1 MEQPSLKQIWQAI
14 LGEAELTMSKAN
26 FTTWFKNSFIH
37 GYEDDVLTIGVPNGF
52 TRAWFES
59 KFSKEISQIFHKITG
74 NKPQEVKYIIK
85 LKPQENTPI
94 KEAFLSDDNL
104 TTPASVA
111 EPTIKITDKI
121 TDKPV
126 DSAYNQACLAA
137 GLNPRY
143 NFDSF
148 IVGKHN
154 ELAHAACWAA
164 VRKPGEAYNPLFIYG
179 GVGLGK
185 THLLQAIGHEL
196 IKAGKKVLYV
206 TSEKFTNDYVEA
218 VYHGQANSFKSL
230 YRNVDLLLVDDIQF
244 MAGKDGTQQEFFHTF
259 DQLHRANKQIVITS
273 DRPPRSMKAVEARLI
288 TRFEW
293 GMVADISQPDLE
305 TRIAIL
311 NTKCQQ
317 KQFPLEPEI
326 LEYIATNIN
335 NNVRELE
342 GALNRI
348 MGFCQ
353 FHNQQPSLTITQQV
367 LKDFFASIQAN
378 NLSTPQKII
387 EAVANFY
394 NINVS
399 DLLGSSR
406 KRELVG
412 PRQIAMYLLRI
423 KVNASFPA
431 IGQEMGGRDHTTAMH
446 ACSKIEKDLLT
457 DNKLK
462 QDLEQISQSITST
475 Y

>member
-1 MEQPSLKQIWQAI
+1 MENPSLEQIWQAI
-14 LGEAELTMSKAN
+14 LGEAELTISKAN
-26 FTTWFKNSFIH
+26 FTTWFKNSFIS
-37 GYEDDVLTIGVPNGF
+37 GYEADVLTIGVPNGF
-52 TRAWFES
+52 TRAWFET
-59 KFSKEISQIFHKITG
+59 KFSKEIAQIFYKITN
-74 NKPQEVKYIIK
+74 NKPKEVKYIIK
-85 LKPQENTPI
+85 IKPQH
-94 KEAFLSDDNL
+94 SS
-104 TTPASVA
+104 PASNFLLNETKVSNQKS
-111 EPTIKITDKI
+111 ETDKSEPNQ
-121 TDKPV
+121 PV
-126 DSAYNQACLAA
+126 KAVPNNNQQACLTA

-143 NFDSF
+143 TFETF
-148 IVGKHN
+148 VVGKHN

-164 VRKPGEAYNPLFIYG
+164 VRRPGETYNPLFIYG

-206 TSEKFTNDYVEA
+206 TSEKFTNDYVDA
-218 VYHGQANSFKSL
+218 VYHGRGNTFKSL

-305 TRIAIL
+305 TRMVIL
-311 NTKCQQ
+311 STKCQQ
-317 KQFPLEPEI
+317 KQFSLDPSVLQ
-326 LEYIATNIN
+326 YIASNIN

-353 FHNQQPSLTITQQV
+353 FHNCSPDLTVVQQV
-367 LKDFFASIQAN
+367 LKDFFVSIQTS
-378 NLSTPQKII
+378 NLSTPQKIL

-394 NINVS
+394 NLNIAE
-399 DLLGSSR
+399 LTGQSR

-412 PRQIAMYLLRI
+412 PRQVAMYLLRT

-431 IGQEMGGRDHTTAMH
+431 IGQELGGRDHTTAMY
-446 ACSKIEKDLLT
+446 ACTKIEADLKT
-457 DNKLK
+457 NNKLK
-462 QDLEQISQSITST
+462 QDLEQIAQSITSN

>member
-1 MEQPSLKQIWQAI
+1 MEHPSLEQIWQAI
-14 LGEAELTMSKAN
+14 LGEAELTISKAN
-26 FTTWFKNSFIH
+26 FTTWFKNSFISS
-37 GYEDDVLTIGVPNGF
+37 YESDVLTIGVPNGF
-52 TRAWFES
+52 TRAWFET
-59 KFSKEISQIFHKITG
+59 KFSQEIVHIFNKITG
-74 NKPQEVKYIIK
+74 KKPAEIKYIIK
-85 LKPQENTPI
+85 LKPQQAAPATN
-94 KEAFLSDDNL
+94 FL
-104 TTPASVA
+104 TTENKKSADPILATNHQPTKTAA
-111 EPTIKITDKI
+111 ETKPTADQQT
-121 TDKPV
+121 
-126 DSAYNQACLAA
+126 CLAA

-143 NFDSF
+143 TFETF
-148 IVGKHN
+148 VIGKHN

-164 VRKPGEAYNPLFIYG
+164 VRQPGETYNPLFIYG

-196 IKAGKKVLYV
+196 IKSGKKVLYV

-218 VYHGQANSFKSL
+218 VYHGRGNTFKSL
-230 YRNVDLLLVDDIQF
+230 YRNVDLLLIDDIQF

-305 TRIAIL
+305 TRMAIL

-317 KQFPLEPEI
+317 KQFPLNQSVI
-326 LEYIATNIN
+326 QYIATNIN

-353 FHNQQPSLTITQQV
+353 FHNCSPDITVAQQV
-367 LKDFFASIQAN
+367 LKDFFTSIQTN
-378 NLSTPQKII
+378 NLSTPQKIL

-394 NINVS
+394 NINVAE
-399 DLLGSSR
+399 LTGQSR

-412 PRQIAMYLLRI
+412 PRQIAMYLLRTR
-423 KVNASFPA
+423 VNASFPA
-431 IGQEMGGRDHTTAMH
+431 IGQELGGRDHTTAMY
-446 ACSKIEKDLLT
+446 ACAKIEDDLKT
-457 DNKLK
+457 NNQLK
-462 QDLEQISQSITST
+462 QDLDQIAQAITST

>member
-1 MEQPSLKQIWQAI
+1 MEHPSLEQIWQAI

-26 FTTWFKNSFIH
+26 FTTWFKNSFIV
-37 GYEDDVLTIGVPNGF
+37 GYEDAALTIGVPNGF
-52 TRAWFES
+52 TRAWFEN
-59 KFSKEISQIFHKITG
+59 KFSKEIAQIFHKITG
-74 NKPQEVKYIIK
+74 NKPTEVKY
-85 LKPQENTPI
+85 
-94 KEAFLSDDNL
+94 
-104 TTPASVA
+104 V
-111 EPTIKITDKI
+111 IKIKPKSTAPTENFLPPKTKQSDQI
-121 TDKPV
+121 TKAEVQLEKSDQPKAV
-126 DSAYNQACLAA
+126 ANSTIHQASLSA

-143 NFDSF
+143 TFETF
-148 IVGKHN
+148 VVGKHN
-154 ELAHAACWAA
+154 ELAHAACWAT
-164 VRKPGEAYNPLFIYG
+164 VRQPGETYNPLFIYG

-196 IKAGKKVLYV
+196 IKAGQKVLYV
-206 TSEKFTNDYVEA
+206 TSEKFTNDYVDA
-218 VYHGQANSFKSL
+218 VYHGRANTFKSL

-305 TRIAIL
+305 TRMAIL

-317 KQFPLEPEI
+317 KQFPLEPAVI
-326 LEYIATNIN
+326 QYIATNIN

-353 FHNQQPSLTITQQV
+353 FHNCPPDLTVVQQV
-367 LKDFFASIQAN
+367 LKDFFVSIQTN
-378 NLSTPQKII
+378 NLSTPQKIL

-394 NINVS
+394 NINTAE
-399 DLLGSSR
+399 LIGQSR

-412 PRQIAMYLLRI
+412 PRQVAMYLLRTKI
-423 KVNASFPA
+423 NASFPA
-431 IGQEMGGRDHTTAMH
+431 IGHELGGRDHTTAMH
-446 ACSKIEKDLLT
+446 ACTKIGASLLT

-462 QDLEQISQSITST
+462 QDLEQISQAITST

>member
-1 MEQPSLKQIWQAI
+1 MEHPSLEQIWQAI
-14 LGEAELTMSKAN
+14 LGEAELTISKAN
-26 FTTWFKNSFIH
+26 FTTWFKNSFIFS
-37 GYEDDVLTIGVPNGF
+37 YEGDVLTIGVPNGF
-52 TRAWFES
+52 TRAWFET
-59 KFSKEISQIFHKITG
+59 KFSKEIAKIFHKITG
-74 NKPQEVKYIIK
+74 NKPADIKYIIK
-85 LKPQENTPI
+85 I
-94 KEAFLSDDNL
+94 KSQHPAPVADFLSTDNKKKDQ
-104 TTPASVA
+104 
-111 EPTIKITDKI
+111 TIKTSDTTTGQEYKVA
-121 TDKPV
+121 TETANHQV
-126 DSAYNQACLAA
+126 CLSA

-143 NFDSF
+143 TFETF
-148 IVGKHN
+148 VVGKHN

-164 VRKPGEAYNPLFIYG
+164 VRRPGETYNPLFIYG

-196 IKAGKKVLYV
+196 IKSGKKVLYV
-206 TSEKFTNDYVEA
+206 TSEKFTNDYVDA
-218 VYHGQANSFKSL
+218 VYHGRGNTFKSL

-305 TRIAIL
+305 TRMAIL
-311 NTKCQQ
+311 STKCQQ
-317 KQFPLEPEI
+317 KQFSLDSAVI
-326 LEYIATNIN
+326 QYVASNIN

-353 FHNQQPSLTITQQV
+353 FHNCSPDLSVVQQV
-367 LKDFFASIQAN
+367 LKDFFVSIQTS
-378 NLSTPQKII
+378 NLSTPQKIL

-394 NINVS
+394 NINITE
-399 DLLGSSR
+399 LTGQSR

-412 PRQIAMYLLRI
+412 PRQVAMYLLRS

-431 IGQEMGGRDHTTAMH
+431 IGQELGGRDHTTAMY
-446 ACSKIEKDLLT
+446 ACNKIEEDLKT
-457 DNKLK
+457 NSKLK
-462 QDLEQISQSITST
+462 QDLEQIAQSITSN

>member
-1 MEQPSLKQIWQAI
+1 MEQPSLEQIWQAI

-26 FTTWFKNSFIH
+26 FTTWFKNSFIV
-37 GYEDDVLTIGVPNGF
+37 GFENEVLTIGVPNGF
-52 TRAWFES
+52 TMAWFEN
-59 KFSKEISQIFHKITG
+59 KFSSEIVQIFHKITG
-74 NKPQEVKYIIK
+74 NKPVEIKY
-85 LKPQENTPI
+85 
-94 KEAFLSDDNL
+94 
-104 TTPASVA
+104 V
-111 EPTIKITDKI
+111 IKIKPKNNLPTENFLNTKI
-121 TDKPV
+121 PQANQATIAKTQSETINQPKTTTAAN
-126 DSAYNQACLAA
+126 SQACLAA
-137 GLNPRY
+137 GLNQRY
-143 NFDSF
+143 TFETF
-148 IVGKHN
+148 VVGKHN
-154 ELAHAACWAA
+154 ELAHAACWAT
-164 VRKPGEAYNPLFIYG
+164 VRQPGETYNPLFIYG

-196 IKAGKKVLYV
+196 IKAGQKVLYV

-218 VYHGQANSFKSL
+218 VYHGQANTFKSL

-259 DQLHRANKQIVITS
+259 DQLYRANKQIVITS

-293 GMVADISQPDLE
+293 GMVADIGQPDLE
-305 TRIAIL
+305 TRMAIL

-317 KQFPLEPEI
+317 KQFPLETAVI
-326 LEYIATNIN
+326 QYIATNIN

-353 FHNQQPSLTITQQV
+353 FHNCHPNLTVVQEV
-367 LKDFFASIQAN
+367 LKDFFIAIQTN
-378 NLSTPQKII
+378 NLSTPQKIL

-394 NINVS
+394 NINVA
-399 DLLGSSR
+399 DLIGQSR
-406 KRELVG
+406 KKELVG
-412 PRQIAMYLLRI
+412 PRQVAMYLLRT

-431 IGQEMGGRDHTTAMH
+431 IGHELGSRDHTTAMH
-446 ACSKIEKDLLT
+446 ACTKITAALLT

>member
-1 MEQPSLKQIWQAI
+1 MEHPSLEQIWQAI
-14 LGEAELTMSKAN
+14 LGEAELTISKAN
-26 FTTWFKNSFIH
+26 FITWFKNSFISS
-37 GYEDDVLTIGVPNGF
+37 YEEDVLTIGVPNGF
-52 TRAWFES
+52 TRAWFET
-59 KFSKEISQIFHKITG
+59 KFSQEIVHIFNKITG
-74 NKPQEVKYIIK
+74 KKPTEIKYIIK
-85 LKPQENTPI
+85 LKPQHATPTNNFLVTEDKQPTEPIVDI
-94 KEAFLSDDNL
+94 K
-104 TTPASVA
+104 
-111 EPTIKITDKI
+111 PTADQ
-121 TDKPV
+121 
-126 DSAYNQACLAA
+126 QACLSA

-143 NFDSF
+143 TFETF
-148 IVGKHN
+148 VIGKHN

-164 VRKPGEAYNPLFIYG
+164 VRQPGETYNPLFIYG

-196 IKAGKKVLYV
+196 IKSGKKVLYV

-218 VYHGQANSFKSL
+218 VYHGRGNTFKSL
-230 YRNVDLLLVDDIQF
+230 YRNVDLLLIDDIQF

-305 TRIAIL
+305 TRMAIL

-317 KQFPLEPEI
+317 KQFSLDQSI
-326 LEYIATNIN
+326 IQYIATNIN

-353 FHNQQPSLTITQQV
+353 FHNCSPDIAVAQQV
-367 LKDFFASIQAN
+367 LKEFFTSIQTS
-378 NLSTPQKII
+378 NLSTPQKIL

-394 NINVS
+394 NINVAE
-399 DLLGSSR
+399 LTGQSR
-406 KRELVG
+406 KKELVG
-412 PRQIAMYLLRI
+412 PRQIAMYLLRT

-431 IGQEMGGRDHTTAMH
+431 IGQELGGRDHTTAMY
-446 ACSKIEKDLLT
+446 ACTKIEADLKT
-457 DNKLK
+457 NNQLK
-462 QDLEQISQSITST
+462 QDIDQITQAITST

>member
-26 FTTWFKNSFIH
+26 FTTWFKSSFIH
-37 GYEDDVLTIGVPNGF
+37 NYEDETLTIGVPNGF
-52 TRAWFES
+52 TRAWFEN

-74 NKPQEVKYIIK
+74 NKPKEIKYIIK
-85 LKPQENTPI
+85 LKPQENQASQSFLESGPVEKSESSEKIATETKKEKPI
-94 KEAFLSDDNL
+94 
-104 TTPASVA
+104 
-111 EPTIKITDKI
+111 
-121 TDKPV
+121 
-126 DSAYNQACLAA
+126 DSAYNQACLSA

-164 VRKPGEAYNPLFIYG
+164 VRKPGETYNPLFIYG

-317 KQFPLEPEI
+317 KQFSLDREI

-353 FHNQQPSLTITQQV
+353 FHNQEPSLMIVQQV

-423 KVNASFPA
+423 KVNASFPS

-446 ACSKIEKDLLT
+446 ACTKIEKDLIS

-462 QDLEQISQSITST
+462 QDIDQISQSITST

>member
-1 MEQPSLKQIWQAI
+1 MENPSLEQIWQAI
-14 LGEAELTMSKAN
+14 LGEAELTISKAN
-26 FTTWFKNSFIH
+26 FTTWFKNSFIFS
-37 GYEDDVLTIGVPNGF
+37 YEADVLTVGVPNGF
-52 TRAWFES
+52 TRAWFET

-74 NKPQEVKYIIK
+74 NKPTDIKYIIK
-85 LKPQENTPI
+85 VKPQHSTPV
-94 KEAFLSDDNL
+94 ASFLSGENKKNSKEPQTVEPKANQI
-104 TTPASVA
+104 TTAV
-111 EPTIKITDKI
+111 PTADQ
-121 TDKPV
+121 
-126 DSAYNQACLAA
+126 QACLTA

-143 NFDSF
+143 TFDTF
-148 IVGKHN
+148 VVGKHN

-164 VRKPGEAYNPLFIYG
+164 VRRPGETYNPLFIYG

-196 IKAGKKVLYV
+196 IKANKKVLYV
-206 TSEKFTNDYVEA
+206 TSEKFTNDYVDA
-218 VYHGQANSFKSL
+218 VYHGRGNTFKSL

-305 TRIAIL
+305 TRMAIL

-317 KQFPLEPEI
+317 KQFPLDSAVAQ
-326 LEYIATNIN
+326 YIASNIN

-353 FHNQQPSLTITQQV
+353 FHNCSPDLSVVQQV
-367 LKDFFASIQAN
+367 LKDFFVSIQTS
-378 NLSTPQKII
+378 NLSTPQKIL

-394 NINVS
+394 NLNVAE
-399 DLLGSSR
+399 LTGQSR

-412 PRQIAMYLLRI
+412 PRQVTMYLLRTKI
-423 KVNASFPA
+423 NASFPA
-431 IGQEMGGRDHTTAMH
+431 IGHELGGRDHTTAMY
-446 ACSKIEKDLLT
+446 ACTKIEEDLKT
-457 DNKLK
+457 NIKLK
-462 QDLEQISQSITST
+462 QDLEQIAQSITSN